1 MQVSPHGAAFI
12 DVINVLISGLGK
24 PVCSYVIVGLI
35 EKTYTEQRAQA
46 RH

>member
-1 MQVSPHGAAFI
+1 MQVGQHGAAFI

-24 PVCSYVIVGLI
+24 PVCSYAVVGASLGRP
-35 EKTYTEQRAQA
+35 TEQRGQA